1 MNKKKLKFL
10 LILALVTPV
19 LFFFNTGFSNDSAWK
34 TFQTIGFSFIFAA
47 SLAWSTTRLY
57 FLILSGVL
65 LIFMSVVFIL
75 GELSW
80 AEIFGSSSFGLAVL
94 ILIIYLPQIIK
105 KGYVEK
111 L

>member
-10 LILALVTPV
+10 LIFSLVAPV

-34 TFQTIGFSFIFAA
+34 TFQTIGFSFVFAA
-47 SLAWSTTRLY
+47 SLVWSTTRLY

-80 AEIFGSSSFGLAVL
+80 AEIFGSSSFGLVL
-94 ILIIYLPQIIK
+94 MLLISYVPQFLK
-105 KGYVEK
+105 KGYIENI
-111 L
+111 

>member
-10 LILALVTPV
+10 LILVLVTPV
-19 LFFFNTGFSNDSAWK
+19 LFFFNTGFSNGSAWK

-47 SLAWSTTRLY
+47 SLVWSTTRLY

>member
-10 LILALVTPV
+10 LILALAAPV

-34 TFQTIGFSFIFAA
+34 TSQTIGFSIAF
-47 SLAWSTTRLY
+47 SLSLIWPFSRKY
-57 FLILSGVL
+57 FLILSAVL
-65 LIFMSVVFIL
+65 LVIMVVVFIF
-75 GELSW
+75 GQAGW

>member
-34 TFQTIGFSFIFAA
+34 TFQTIGFSFVFAA
-47 SLAWSTTRLY
+47 SLVWSTTRLY